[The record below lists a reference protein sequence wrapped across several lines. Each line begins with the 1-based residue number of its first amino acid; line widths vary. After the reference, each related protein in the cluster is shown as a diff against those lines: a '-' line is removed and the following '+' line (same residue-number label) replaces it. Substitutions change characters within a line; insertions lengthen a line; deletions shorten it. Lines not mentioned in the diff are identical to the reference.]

1 MLQSIN
7 FVPGYHKML
16 CPTLCNTH
24 TYFCFSWKENVPH
37 MFEDLCLYSQVIE
50 QMSLYNY
57 KLSMRRFIQGFF
69 EPVKFT
75 QVGKLLSNT

>member
-1 MLQSIN
+1 MKH
-7 FVPGYHKML
+7 FVY
-16 CPTLCNTH
+16 
-24 TYFCFSWKENVPH
+24 FSWKENVPQ
-37 MFEDLCLYSQVIE
+37 MFEDACLYSQVIG

-75 QVGKLLSNT
+75 QVGKRVSNFAVSIMDSGFPYIVR